1 MQKIIYIDS
10 IFLMNLIMDLFL
22 LELTAKTLK
31 KTATFLRIL
40 SGSLL
45 GAGGYCLILCL
56 PYISYYLKVLLF
68 MLPIT
73 AGMIKLGC
81 RTKGFRELLYG
92 TGYLFTYSFLLGGFM
107 LFLIRRIPFL
117 KEHENSLFMLLLLGY
132 MGFRL
137 CLWGIRESGRRKQ
150 NHFCRVELEGDET
163 KITLIGLFD
172 TGNGLTEPVSGKP
185 VAILE
190 EEVWQKMKSA
200 KRPEKFKIIPF
211 HSIGKDNG
219 ILEGYEVEKVR
230 IEYEMGVREL
240 SCVLIAVFKGKLS
253 VKGEYQI
260 ILPPQWAF

>member
-1 MQKIIYIDS
+1 MQRIIYIDS

-40 SGSLL
+40 FAALL

-56 PYISYYLKVLLF
+56 PDISYYLKVIIF

-81 RTKGFRELLYG
+81 GTKGLKELLYG
-92 TGYLFTYSFLLGGFM
+92 TGYLFAYSFLLGGFM
-107 LFLIRRIPFL
+107 LFLIRRISFF
-117 KEHENSLFMLLLLGY
+117 KAHGNSMLMLLLLGY
-132 MGFRL
+132 TGYRL
-137 CLWGIRESGRRKQ
+137 CLWGIEKSGKRKQ
-150 NHFCRVELEGDET
+150 NHFCMVELEGDEN
-163 KITLIGLFD
+163 KIRVPGLFD
-172 TGNGLTEPVSGKP
+172 TGNGLIEPVSGKP

-190 EEVWQKMKSA
+190 EEVWQKMKHA
-200 KRPEKFKIIPF
+200 KRPEKYKIIPF
-211 HSIGKDNG
+211 HSIGKENG
-219 ILEGYEVEKVR
+219 ILEGYEVENIR
-230 IEYEMGVREL
+230 IEYETGAREL
-240 SCVLIAVFKGKLS
+240 SSVLIAVFKGKLS